1 MASFKDKVIE
11 MGYEF
16 VERNEETLS
25 IKKVEKLATIYILFN
40 FTGKDIIGSI
50 CTNKPIFTLDEI
62 AHHYKLFRDMQ
73 ADLKVFKQL
82 TGYDIL
88 N

>member
-16 VERNEETLS
+16 ARRDEQILL
-25 IKKVEKLATIYILFN
+25 IKKAEELATIYVLFD
-40 FTGKDIIGSI
+40 FVGKDITGSVYA
-50 CTNKPIFTLDEI
+50 NKPIFTLDEI

-73 ADLKVFKQL
+73 ADLKIFQQL

>member
-1 MASFKDKVIE
+1 MASFKDKVVE

-16 VERNEETLS
+16 VKREEDTLL
-25 IKKVEKLATIYILFN
+25 IKKADPLANIYVLFN

-50 CTNKPIFTLDEI
+50 QTNKPIYNLDEI

-73 ADLKVFKQL
+73 ADLKIFKQL